1 VTNSRPTSSRTAGAG
16 DSRSLSGQ
24 STGHYFIRRRGSRY
38 NIFGPQGR
46 LFRTYQSASVA
57 GPRWEELTG
66 TPWPYRS
73 TAYQAGLRLWQ
84 LGALE
89 RREPGAEPLYQT
101 EDGAE
106 GPEVPMTQPR
116 ADAASPDPLFAAG
129 ETPVALP
136 LTSSRVPLALPAP
149 RFDLAHQQRLM
160 RALQDNPKRLFE
172 AEMRQALWREVEYH
186 LPQARLARRLLKWL
200 ERYEARRQRGVR
212 RLSGET
218 ILARHIAWQEQRLA
232 GVAPASA
239 KSSDAALTP

>member
-1 VTNSRPTSSRTAGAG
+1 MTNSRSTSSRTPE
-16 DSRSLSGQ
+16 DSRFSSGQ

-66 TPWPYRS
+66 TPWPYHS

-84 LGALE
+84 LGVLE
-89 RREPGAEPLYQT
+89 RREPAAELLHHS

-106 GPEVPMTQPR
+106 GPEVPVTPR
-116 ADAASPDPLFAAG
+116 DESVTPDSLLAAG

-136 LTSSRVPLALPAP
+136 LIPSSVPLALPAP
-149 RFDLAHQQRLM
+149 RFDLARQQHLM
-160 RALQDNPKRLFE
+160 RALRENPERLFE
-172 AEMRQALWREVEYH
+172 TEMRQVLQREVEYH

-200 ERYEARRQRGVR
+200 ERYEVRRQRGLR
-212 RLSGET
+212 RLSSET

-232 GVAPASA
+232 EIAVVSA
-239 KSSDAALTP
+239 RPSDAALAR

>member
-1 VTNSRPTSSRTAGAG
+1 VTNSRSISSRTAGE
-16 DSRSLSGQ
+16 SLSSSGR

-89 RREPGAEPLYQT
+89 RREPGAELVHRD
-101 EDGAE
+101 EDDAE
-106 GPEVPMTQPR
+106 GPEVPVTQ
-116 ADAASPDPLFAAG
+116 AGSIGDSPDISFAAG
-129 ETPVALP
+129 ESPAVLP
-136 LTSSRVPLALPAP
+136 LAPSGVPLALPAP
-149 RFDLAHQQRLM
+149 RFDLARQQYLM
-160 RALQDNPKRLFE
+160 HALQENPRRLFE
-172 AEMRQALWREVEYH
+172 AEMRQVLQREVEYH

-212 RLSGET
+212 RLSSET

-232 GVAPASA
+232 GAASVSA
-239 KSSDAALTP
+239 KPSDVALAR